1 MKPNFNEKI
10 KKFSIASVVSI
21 SLIACQKSNFQT
33 TTDESLNSEKDLT
46 ETMPIQCELDPVDFN
61 IRTKV
66 YAFELT
72 DNTQVNFGFNILN
85 NFFKFLG
92 FEIKLKRGSLDL
104 SMIVTDP
111 ADESVPLADESGQGI
126 FKSSGTSLKVDLS
139 QIALGFSF
147 FHQTPLAGLT
157 RGGLEN
163 GFDKITSRL
172 TNLKVPW
179 QNKVTK
185 IADEDTLILSV
196 GAVAGIRVGDQFSA
210 YNVENIWQGSP
221 CQSQLLISRK
231 LSEIPVAVAEA
242 IQVDAN
248 ATVLRIKTRN
258 SAERIEPGALIE
270 IKELKKTDP
279 KDQRTL
285 LKSVRI
291 VSIESEP
298 LIINNIKVN
307 IAEYMKNQLGPII
320 TAKGF
325 YLHE

>member
-33 TTDESLNSEKDLT
+33 TTDESSNSEKDLT

-139 QIALGFSF
+139 QIALGSSS
-147 FHQTPLAGLT
+147 H
-157 RGGLEN
+157 
-163 GFDKITSRL
+163 
-172 TNLKVPW
+172 
-179 QNKVTK
+179 
-185 IADEDTLILSV
+185 
-196 GAVAGIRVGDQFSA
+196 
-210 YNVENIWQGSP
+210 
-221 CQSQLLISRK
+221 
-231 LSEIPVAVAEA
+231 
-242 IQVDAN
+242 
-248 ATVLRIKTRN
+248 
-258 SAERIEPGALIE
+258 
-270 IKELKKTDP
+270 
-279 KDQRTL
+279 
-285 LKSVRI
+285 
-291 VSIESEP
+291 
-298 LIINNIKVN
+298 
-307 IAEYMKNQLGPII
+307 
-320 TAKGF
+320 
-325 YLHE
+325 